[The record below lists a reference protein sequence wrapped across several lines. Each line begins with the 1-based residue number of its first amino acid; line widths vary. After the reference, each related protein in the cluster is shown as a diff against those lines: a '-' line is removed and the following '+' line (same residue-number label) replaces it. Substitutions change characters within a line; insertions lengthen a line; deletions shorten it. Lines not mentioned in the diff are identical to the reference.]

1 MKQITRIEDLQDA
14 ITFGKEIYVVDNYIN
29 DKNEIIFNKSFKLW
43 YIEDN
48 TDKLHEWVKTKTLFS
63 SEPIV
68 LDLDVQYG
76 IQM

>member
-14 ITFGKEIYVVDNYIN
+14 IAFGKEIYVVDNYIN
-29 DKNEIIFNKSFKLW
+29 DKNEIIFHKNFILW

-48 TDKLHEWVKTKTLFS
+48 ADKLHEWVKTKTLFS

-68 LDLDVQYG
+68 LNLDIQSE